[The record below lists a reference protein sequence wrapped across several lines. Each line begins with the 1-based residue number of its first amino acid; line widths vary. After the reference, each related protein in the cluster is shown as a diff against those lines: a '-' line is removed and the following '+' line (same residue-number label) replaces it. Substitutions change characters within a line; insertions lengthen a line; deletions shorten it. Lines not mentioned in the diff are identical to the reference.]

1 MPIYDATVNNPELN
15 SPKESKA
22 DRDRNFRGYQDLRAE
37 KSGRGMLSGLEIFD
51 VESMTIAWS

>member
-37 KSGRGMLSGLEIFD
+37 KPVRSMPSGLEVFH
-51 VESMTIAWS
+51 VESVTMIWS